1 MQPITPETEA
11 LVQQHGG
18 PLAICGQQGQYI
30 LMRSDVYVA
39 MLGMDVDEESAT
51 LSSIRRGLADVESG
65 RTQDLDDA
73 FDDLDTRDAL

>member
-51 LSSIRRGLADVESG
+51 LSSIRRGLADMESG

-73 FDDLDTRDAL
+73 FDELDTNDAP